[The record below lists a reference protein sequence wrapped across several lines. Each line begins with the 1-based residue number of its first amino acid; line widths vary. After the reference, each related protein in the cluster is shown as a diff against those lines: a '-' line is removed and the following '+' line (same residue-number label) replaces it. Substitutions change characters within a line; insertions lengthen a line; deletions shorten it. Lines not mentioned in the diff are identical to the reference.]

1 MPLERIVEF
10 RIAAPIEALPD
21 VIYYVGK
28 AGVAMFEE
36 RPQRLARPRDPE
48 IAQIARRL
56 DEALALVA
64 PYYTPSETA
73 LPRAPLRKI
82 AEELLRDLD
91 FSLKDIKIISDQIQE
106 LKSRLQIAKSIQK
119 IKNIKFPQ
127 TEALSVLIIITSRLQ
142 DEAAALI
149 RALGGTTTAL
159 GDILMATVD
168 RQRAREAA
176 AALGRLGVLV
186 LSPDEAQKYEDPG
199 EIEQRLAKLGQDLNN
214 LIARHKEVLDRAFTF
229 RRALAVVL
237 EVYGKSAIAEG
248 HEAGQVLEALRA
260 EVDRLKRQREELREI
275 HRVLQALKTAGKTSL
290 ALPKGLSLYASLE
303 SSEGLAVDLG
313 SAKAYV
319 ARAGLRGVEV
329 PRQYLE
335 DVESSL
341 SVVESTL
348 SSIERSLENRRRE
361 LEGVEKAYK
370 EYSVYGDEKFDEHR
384 DIATIIFYV
393 IEKYVEKVDE
403 ALVALVK
410 DLSININVV
419 RRLRYKYFREIP
431 AERRPT
437 LERFPTPIRQF
448 VNKIAYMYG
457 VPSALEVSPS
467 GLVAVLFPIFFGWMF
482 GDLGHGLLL
491 ALLGILLMTKL
502 FGGRYRDWGIIWLT
516 TGIFSMFFGGVIY
529 GEVFGF
535 PLSSLGIKW
544 DGVIHLFEPVVGP
557 SMGTA
562 VNTAGIFLDLFL
574 ALFFGFLLMAGSF
587 SLKIVNFALRG
598 EGDMALG
605 VGAPIL
611 LLYVSAG
618 MIVFGFLRSVLPM
631 PPQLLVVLD
640 LPWLYILIAAIILLA
655 IGAVALTMK
664 YRGYEEK
671 PPIGLEVAVGL
682 VEGIFGG
689 LANVPSF
696 SRLMILIL
704 MHGVFTKL
712 TAAWAISL
720 WDSGAAAAAIAVAV
734 IFNALI
740 AVGEGFMSL
749 VQSLRLTFYE
759 TLSKFYEG
767 KGRLFSPLL
776 LP

>member
-1 MPLERIVEF
+1 VPLERIVEF
-10 RIAAPIEALPD
+10 RIAAQIEALPD

-28 AGVAMFEE
+28 TGAAMFEE

-48 IAQIARRL
+48 LAQIAKKL

-64 PYYTPSETA
+64 PYYTPSEVA

-91 FSLKDIKIISDQIQE
+91 SSLKDIKMIIDQIQE
-106 LKSRLQIAKSIQK
+106 LKSRLQIARSIQK
-119 IKNIKFPQ
+119 INVKFPQ
-127 TEALSVLIIITSRLQ
+127 TEALSVFIIITSRLQ

-149 RALGGTTTAL
+149 RALGGTATAL
-159 GDILMATVD
+159 GDILIATVD

-176 AALGRLGVLV
+176 AALGRLGVLA
-186 LSPDEAQKYEDPG
+186 LSPEEAEKYEGPE
-199 EIEQRLAKLGQDLNN
+199 EIEKRLAKLSQDLNN
-214 LIARHKEVLDRAFTF
+214 LITRYREVLDKAFTF
-229 RRALAVVL
+229 RKALAVVL

-248 HEAGQVLEALRA
+248 HETGQVVQALKA
-260 EVDRLKRQREELREI
+260 EIDRLERQGGELREI
-275 HRVLQALKTAGKTSL
+275 YRVLQALKAAGKASL
-290 ALPKGLSLYASLE
+290 ALPEGFSLYASLE
-303 SSEGLAVDLG
+303 SSEGLTVDMG
-313 SAKAYV
+313 GAKAYV
-319 ARAGLRGVEV
+319 ARAGLRGIEV

-335 DVESSL
+335 DVASSL
-341 SVVESTL
+341 SVVASTL
-348 SSIERSLENRRRE
+348 SSIERSLENRKRE
-361 LEGVEKAYK
+361 LEEVERTYK
-370 EYSVYGDEKFDEHR
+370 EYSIYGDEKFDEHR
-384 DIATIIFYV
+384 DLATVIFYV
-393 IEKYVEKVDE
+393 REKDVGKVDE

-419 RRLRYKYFREIP
+419 RRLRYKYFNEVP

-437 LERFPTPIRQF
+437 LERFPTPVRQF

-491 ALLGILLMTKL
+491 AILGILLMTKL
-502 FGGRYRDWGIIWLT
+502 FGGRYRDWGVIWLT
-516 TGIFSMFFGGVIY
+516 TGIFSMFFGGVVY
-529 GEVFGF
+529 GEFFGF
-535 PLSSLGIKW
+535 PLSSLGLGW
-544 DGVIHLFEPVVGP
+544 DGLVHLFEPVVGP

-562 VNTAGIFLDLFL
+562 IDAAGIFLDLFL

-587 SLKIVNFALRG
+587 SLKMVNFALRG

-611 LLYVSAG
+611 LLYISAG
-618 MIVFGFLRSVLPM
+618 MLVFGFLRSVLPM
-631 PPQLLVVLD
+631 PPQLLAALD
-640 LPWLYILIAAIILLA
+640 LPWLYILIAAIVLLA
-655 IGAVALTMK
+655 VGAIALTIK

-720 WDSGAAAAAIAVAV
+720 WDGGAAAAAIAVAV
-734 IFNALI
+734 VFNALI

-767 KGRLFSPLL
+767 RGRLFSPLI